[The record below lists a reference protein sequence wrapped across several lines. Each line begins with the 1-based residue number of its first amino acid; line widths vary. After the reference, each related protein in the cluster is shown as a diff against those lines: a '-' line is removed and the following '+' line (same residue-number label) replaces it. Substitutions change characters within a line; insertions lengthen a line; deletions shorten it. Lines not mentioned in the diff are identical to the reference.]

1 MTENLDDYILSHIT
15 PEPEHLRRL
24 YRRTHLRHL
33 YPRMCS
39 GHLQGRLLAMIS
51 AMVSPRRILE
61 LGTYTG
67 YSALCL
73 AEGLRPDGRLHTVEI
88 DDEMEEEPTELFAT
102 APGGD
107 RITLH
112 IGDAE
117 TIVNEIDE
125 EWDLVYIDANK
136 RRYVEY
142 LDAVLPLGRQSNR
155 HRHQPRRPD
164 PRPRPLQQL
173 RSRPP
178 LPRNRHPPPPRRPN
192 PPPQTPLTSS
202 SPPRQRLHHG
212 AAPHRRTKPAPIPQ
226 CAILRLAPH
235 NHLSHHHE
243 KPPSCRAAPWCSRQT
258 TREYHHTLC
267 DNTSCAP
274 WSRPHHL
281 KTLGEG

>member
-88 DDEMEEEPTELFAT
+88 DDEMEEELTELFAT

-107 RITLH
+107 RIILH

-142 LDAVLPLGRQSNR
+142 LDAVLPRL
-155 HRHQPRRPD
+155 RP
-164 PRPRPLQQL
+164 
-173 RSRPP
+173 
-178 LPRNRHPPPPRRPN
+178 
-192 PPPQTPLTSS
+192 
-202 SPPRQRLHHG
+202 G
-212 AAPHRRTKPAPIPQ
+212 GFIIA
-226 CAILRLAPH
+226 
-235 NHLSHHHE
+235 
-243 KPPSCRAAPWCSRQT
+243 
-258 TREYHHTLC
+258 
-267 DNTSCAP
+267 DNTLWDGKVTDTVANHDAQTLALDRFNSYVAAHP
-274 WSRPHHL
+274 SLETVILPLRDGLTLLRKRP
-281 KTLGEG
+281 